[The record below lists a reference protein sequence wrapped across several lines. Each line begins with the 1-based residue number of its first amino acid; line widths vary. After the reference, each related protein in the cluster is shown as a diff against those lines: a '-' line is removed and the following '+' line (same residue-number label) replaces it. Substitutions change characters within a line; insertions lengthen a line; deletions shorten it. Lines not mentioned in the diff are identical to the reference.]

1 FFGFTPRDA
10 EITDPQHGLFL
21 ECAWEA
27 LETAGYGAGGYRG
40 SVAVYGGASLNTY
53 LLNNLPADGDPMR
66 SDAGL
71 SMIIGNDKDYL
82 TTRVS
87 YKLGL
92 TGPSITLQTACSTSL
107 VAVHLACQS
116 LLAGECDMA
125 LAGGVTIRVPQ
136 TAGYWHR
143 EGDILSASGS
153 CRPFDAESDGTVWG
167 SGVGVV
173 VLKRLPDAI
182 ACGDPHS
189 RGDQGDSDQQRW
201 RRKDWLYRPKRRR
214 PGPGDCQ

>member
-1 FFGFTPRDA
+1 MSGRSPGAHDLDAFGRNV
-10 EITDPQHGLFL
+10 
-21 ECAWEA
+21 
-27 LETAGYGAGGYRG
+27 R
-40 SVAVYGGASLNTY
+40 
-53 LLNNLPADGDPMR
+53 DGDLMR

-107 VAVHLACQS
+107 VAVHIACQS

-125 LAGGVTIRVPQ
+125 LAGGVTVRVPQ

-143 EGDILSASGS
+143 EGDVFSASGC
-153 CRPFDAESDGTVWG
+153 CRPFDAQADGTVWG

-173 VLKRLPDAI
+173 VLKR
-182 ACGDPHS
+182 
-189 RGDQGDSDQQRW
+189 
-201 RRKDWLYRPKRRR
+201 
-214 PGPGDCQ
+214 